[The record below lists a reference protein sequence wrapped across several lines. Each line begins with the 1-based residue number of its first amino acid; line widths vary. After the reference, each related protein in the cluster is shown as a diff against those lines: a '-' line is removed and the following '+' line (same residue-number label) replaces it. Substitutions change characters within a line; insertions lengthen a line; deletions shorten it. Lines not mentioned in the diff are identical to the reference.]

1 MFFEDLALRISVL
14 QKNLLIAA
22 GCVLLLGA
30 FYLLVV
36 SSMSASSIEVEI
48 VSIKSQIAEQETIR
62 NKGMNLKRSIETYKG
77 EVKTLID
84 SLPEKQHLEIL
95 SKQIDRIASESGIEI
110 LKLEPTKEKDNEELP
125 YFEIPFLLILRG
137 DYRKLGAFMGKLND
151 LPGVINVP
159 RVIVRPRESDASKRT
174 QAMVLDA
181 NIQGMTYRR
190 LSVEE
195 IKNKAA
201 GKQGVQ
207 GGESR

>member
-1 MFFEDLALRISVL
+1 MFFEDLTLRISVL

-22 GCVLLLGA
+22 GCFLLLGA

-36 SSMSASSIEVEI
+36 SGMSVSPIQFEI

-62 NKGMNLKRSIETYKG
+62 NKGMSLKRSIETYRG

-110 LKLEPTKEKDNEELP
+110 LKLEPAKEKDNEELP
-125 YFEIPFLLILRG
+125 YFEIPFQLILRG
-137 DYRKLGAFMGKLND
+137 DYRKLGAFMGKLNN

-159 RVIVRPRESDASKRT
+159 QVIVRPRESDASKRT

-181 NIQGMTYRR
+181 NIRGMTYRR

-201 GKQGVQ
+201 GKQGIQV
-207 GGESR
+207 GESR

>member
-1 MFFEDLALRISVL
+1 MFFEDLTLRISVL

-22 GCVLLLGA
+22 GCFLLLGA

-36 SSMSASSIEVEI
+36 SGMSVSPIQFEI

-62 NKGMNLKRSIETYKG
+62 NKGMSLKRSIETYRG

-110 LKLEPTKEKDNEELP
+110 LKLEPAKEKDNEELP
-125 YFEIPFLLILRG
+125 YFEIPFQLILRG
-137 DYRKLGAFMGKLND
+137 DYRKLGAFMGKLNN

-159 RVIVRPRESDASKRT
+159 QVIVRPRESDASKRT

-201 GKQGVQ
+201 GKQGIQV
-207 GGESR
+207 GESR

>member
-36 SSMSASSIEVEI
+36 SGMSASPIEFQI

-110 LKLEPTKEKDNEELP
+110 LKLEPAKEKDNEELP
-125 YFEIPFLLILRG
+125 YFEIPFQLILRG

-159 RVIVRPRESDASKRT
+159 QVIVRPRESDASKRT

-181 NIQGMTYRR
+181 NIRGMTYRR
-190 LSVEE
+190 LSVDE

-201 GKQGVQ
+201 GKQGIQV
-207 GGESR
+207 GESR

>member
-1 MFFEDLALRISVL
+1 MFFEDLTLRISVL

-36 SSMSASSIEVEI
+36 SGMSVSPIQFEI

-62 NKGMNLKRSIETYKG
+62 NKGMSLKRSIETYRG

-110 LKLEPTKEKDNEELP
+110 LKLEPAKEKDNEELP
-125 YFEIPFLLILRG
+125 YFEIPFQLILRG
-137 DYRKLGAFMGKLND
+137 DYRKLGAFMGKLNN

-159 RVIVRPRESDASKRT
+159 QVIVRPRESDASKRT

-181 NIQGMTYRR
+181 NIRGMTYRR

-201 GKQGVQ
+201 GKQGIQV
-207 GGESR
+207 GESR